1 MISAT
6 IEVKFNNLP
15 KLTPALNRRV
25 EQIVEGAAFACE
37 GQAKA
42 FAPVDT
48 GTLRNSI
55 QAEPESPKS
64 WIVAPHTDYAIHVEY
79 GTSRQAAKPYMTPAT
94 ENVRPIFLGQMQAV
108 VEESAR

>member
-6 IEVKFNNLP
+6 IEVKFDNLP

-55 QAEPESPKS
+55 QASPESPKS
-64 WIVAPHTDYAIHVEY
+64 WIVAVGVDYGVHQEF
-79 GTSRQAAKPYMTPAT
+79 GTGRIPAHPYMTPAT

-108 VEESAR
+108 VEEVAR